1 MQSRASLTHFSSQ
14 VSADVDTSATNTNND
29 QDSITQSAATTN
41 QNTNG
46 GRRRR
51 AVVHSPV
58 QGPRARPAPGHTIS
72 ATRRML

>member
-1 MQSRASLTHFSSQ
+1 MLPTCHISPQ
-14 VSADVDTSATNTNND
+14 VSADVDTSASNTNND
-29 QDSITQSAATTN
+29 QDSITQTAATTN

-51 AVVHSPV
+51 AVLHTPV
-58 QGPRARPAPGHTIS
+58 QGARPRPAPGITIS